1 MYNLIMTSFSRLI
14 RSPLFGLLALLLAA
28 CTPSP
33 QPLGNTD
40 FPYMQARPLSIASF
54 HLFDIGVTDINGDG
68 VLDIFTANHSARQS
82 FLPGDGQGEFGPDHL
97 ETWGLWQSQMFPGLE
112 DSDQTPSFTQP
123 GLYIF
128 WRESRL
134 VLHSWRIGDATTIL
148 GRIDFYTPI
157 EIDATDG
164 FVYEEIQTS
173 LGGERKLATLNFQV
187 ISDGELIITP
197 LPRPR
202 VGSPI
207 AFAFDDSVLLNQIH
221 VGQQAVSPERS
232 AFMINLQ
239 DRHGLAWH
247 NILGDDEPDLL
258 IAGGA
263 NLGMTNIPGAS
274 RRTYEFFQQTSIT
287 FHRLDAAAMGLDKR
301 ECPAR
306 QISFNDVNGDGLM
319 DVYVVCIR
327 QTPNQLF
334 MQGPAGRFTDIA
346 ATVGLDMPEGGVFA
360 WLDVNDDGRSDL
372 LWGGEDGF
380 WLYTQVGDHFI
391 HQKLDGPRVWT
402 QNLALGDF
410 DGDGDGD
417 VFVASRDANLFYE
430 NRDGRLTY
438 IDPVSVGLPKVS
450 LTASWVDFDNDGLP
464 DLFTLPGGFFR
475 QRTDHHFEKAF
486 HEALSDFP
494 SIDSLRSARA
504 VWFDADNDGFRDVV
518 FAMEDKEKQWRTA
531 YYHHLGNGNHWLE
544 VVLHGPAGLDEAVG
558 ARVMLYTDSGQQSAR
573 MGWSEDSHY
582 GQGHYRLYFG
592 LGRNQVVKTLT
603 VIWPDGFQQVL
614 TQVPADQILNI
625 TYGAP

>member
-1 MYNLIMTSFSRLI
+1 MMYNLVMPSSFRPLYP
-14 RSPLFGLLALLLAA
+14 PLFGLLALLLAA

-33 QPLGNTD
+33 RSRDAPD
-40 FPYMQARPLSIASF
+40 FPHMQARPLAIDSF

-68 VLDIFTANHSARQS
+68 ALDIFTANHSARQS
-82 FLPGDGQGEFGPDHL
+82 FLPGDGQGAFGPDHL
-97 ETWGLWQSQMFPGLE
+97 ATWGLWQSQMFPGLE
-112 DSDQTPSFTQP
+112 DSDKTPSFTQP

-134 VLHSWRIGDATTIL
+134 IIHSWRIEDGATLL

-157 EIDATDG
+157 EIDAADG
-164 FVYEEIQTS
+164 FVYEEMRTS
-173 LGGERKLATLNFQV
+173 LDEKKTLTTLNFRIV
-187 ISDGELIITP
+187 SDGELIITP

-207 AFAFDDSVLLNQIH
+207 AFTFDDSVPLNQIH
-221 VGQQAVSPERS
+221 VGQQAVSPKRS
-232 AFMINLQ
+232 AFVINLQ

-247 NILGDDEPDLL
+247 NILGDDRPDLL

-263 NLGMTNIPGAS
+263 NLGLTNIPGAS
-274 RRTYEFFQQTSIT
+274 RRVYEFFQQTPPT
-287 FHRLDAAAMGLDKR
+287 FQHLDAAAMGLDKR

-306 QISFNDVNGDGLM
+306 QISFNDVDGDGLM
-319 DVYVVCIR
+319 DAYVVCIR

-334 MQGPAGRFTDIA
+334 RQGPAGRFTDIA
-346 ATVGLDMPEGGVFA
+346 AAVGLDMPDGGVFA
-360 WLDVNDDGRSDL
+360 WLDVDDDGRSDF

-391 HQKLDGPRVWT
+391 PRKLGGPRVWA
-402 QNLALGDF
+402 QNIALGDF

-417 VFVASRDANLFYE
+417 VFVASRNADLFYE

-438 IDPVSVGLPKVS
+438 IDPVSVGLPKIS

-475 QRTDHHFEKAF
+475 QQTDHHFEKTF
-486 HEALSDFP
+486 HKALPDFP
-494 SIDSLRSARA
+494 SINSLRSARA

-518 FAMEDKEKQWRTA
+518 FAMEDKEK
-531 YYHHLGNGNHWLE
+531 
-544 VVLHGPAGLDEAVG
+544 
-558 ARVMLYTDSGQQSAR
+558 
-573 MGWSEDSHY
+573 
-582 GQGHYRLYFG
+582 
-592 LGRNQVVKTLT
+592 
-603 VIWPDGFQQVL
+603 
-614 TQVPADQILNI
+614 
-625 TYGAP
+625 